1 MAISTEDRPKISEDV
16 PETTNDFPSPTENV
30 PNSTEDFTVE
40 NGEVAVERVHNT
52 TSNENQTEDNIEN
65 STSEGV
71 HPEEILSADQV
82 NTVIDDD
89 IVIDDDSIDNI
100 VINDSIDDIDDIS
113 EATDSEYSKSEETE
127 GAIKIPTVASVDSAD
142 NMNCLSSSDL
152 CSLSSWREAKGLP
165 SLTTVSSF
173 LENESFSENW
183 KDVLTASVS
192 SSDSRESH
200 NGHDIDRNYPP
211 RNVYNASQG
220 QTVDGEMDSRNSV
233 SQTGSTTSSIRSGE
247 PTDTD
252 YEAFSES
259 MSSISTTNSH
269 ERPKLASIYPKE
281 GFGTQFEPSNGLDT
295 QTVFE
300 RGGKSGQTEVGNVD
314 NSTDD
319 VFVAEDIQVNPGEV
333 NDSPM
338 CDDVT
343 DAGQRFQPTENVGE
357 QSESVGEQSESGGA
371 PSEGVDAQLENA
383 NAKSESV
390 GDKSGNSS
398 EHSESAGHQLDVG
411 LTESENIGAQS
422 ENVDE
427 QPEGVDPEPETGAT
441 KSETVETQKC
451 TLCKESV
458 AVDQLVTIALDVAE
472 LIELKYLHCWRSGV
486 CFSHPDVFLVVV
498 YRPLSDSV
506 VVEIAVSPN
515 ALGRRLL
522 TFVVDHLDTLIKE
535 WYPGL
540 LTSCGTEPTVQ
551 KRIPCRSCEKDGNHR
566 PHMFAFDSCVTQ
578 YSMANFVK
586 CPEHEVRIQDIAPD
600 VVLNDIDADL
610 LLQEDELKYE
620 KSNANMIGKGM

>member
-1 MAISTEDRPKISEDV
+1 MAISTEDGPKISEDV

-40 NGEVAVERVHNT
+40 NGEIDVESAHNT

-82 NTVIDDD
+82 NV
-89 IVIDDDSIDNI
+89 VIDDDSIDNI
-100 VINDSIDDIDDIS
+100 VIDDSIDNIDDIS
-113 EATDSEYSKSEETE
+113 EDSEYSKSEETK
-127 GAIKIPTVASVDSAD
+127 GAIKIPTVGSVDSAD
-142 NMNCLSSSDL
+142 KMNYLSSSDV

-173 LENESFSENW
+173 LENESFSENLN
-183 KDVLTASVS
+183 DSFVVNNAQIGTASVS

-269 ERPKLASIYPKE
+269 ERPKIANIYPKE

-295 QTVFE
+295 QTVSE
-300 RGGKSGQTEVGNVD
+300 PGGKSGQTEVGDDQLSQLTNNAVARNGFSLKDSIQSTQASTDETDVYSTAENSELNCSKDFQNEINVTGNVD

-333 NDSPM
+333 NDSPV

-343 DAGQRFQPTENVGE
+343 DAGQRFQPTENVVDNRKV
-357 QSESVGEQSESGGA
+357 SVNNRKMA
-371 PSEGVDAQLENA
+371 AHNRKVLMHNW
-383 NAKSESV
+383 KV
-390 GDKSGNSS
+390 
-398 EHSESAGHQLDVG
+398 LM
-411 LTESENIGAQS
+411 
-422 ENVDE
+422 
-427 QPEGVDPEPETGAT
+427 
-441 KSETVETQKC
+441 
-451 TLCKESV
+451 
-458 AVDQLVTIALDVAE
+458 
-472 LIELKYLHCWRSGV
+472 
-486 CFSHPDVFLVVV
+486 
-498 YRPLSDSV
+498 
-506 VVEIAVSPN
+506 
-515 ALGRRLL
+515 RRLKVSEINL
-522 TFVVDHLDTLIKE
+522 AIAQNTRKL
-535 WYPGL
+535 PGISRVL
-540 LTSCGTEPTVQ
+540 VLPSRKILVHNQ
-551 KRIPCRSCEKDGNHR
+551 K
-566 PHMFAFDSCVTQ
+566 M
-578 YSMANFVK
+578 SMNNRRVS
-586 CPEHEVRIQDIAPD
+586 I
-600 VVLNDIDADL
+600 
-610 LLQEDELKYE
+610 
-620 KSNANMIGKGM
+620 

>member
-1 MAISTEDRPKISEDV
+1 
-16 PETTNDFPSPTENV
+16 
-30 PNSTEDFTVE
+30 
-40 NGEVAVERVHNT
+40 
-52 TSNENQTEDNIEN
+52 
-65 STSEGV
+65 
-71 HPEEILSADQV
+71 
-82 NTVIDDD
+82 
-89 IVIDDDSIDNI
+89 
-100 VINDSIDDIDDIS
+100 
-113 EATDSEYSKSEETE
+113 
-127 GAIKIPTVASVDSAD
+127 
-142 NMNCLSSSDL
+142 
-152 CSLSSWREAKGLP
+152 
-165 SLTTVSSF
+165 
-173 LENESFSENW
+173 
-183 KDVLTASVS
+183 
-192 SSDSRESH
+192 
-200 NGHDIDRNYPP
+200 
-211 RNVYNASQG
+211 
-220 QTVDGEMDSRNSV
+220 MDSRNSV
-233 SQTGSTTSSIRSGE
+233 SKTGSTTSSIRSGE

-269 ERPKLASIYPKE
+269 ERPKIANIYPKE
-281 GFGTQFEPSNGLDT
+281 GFGTQFEPSNCLDT
-295 QTVFE
+295 QTVSE
-300 RGGKSGQTEVGNVD
+300 PGGKSGQTEVGDDQLSQLTNNAVARNGFSSKDSIQSTQASTDGIDAYSSAENSELNCSKDFQNEINVTGNVD
-314 NSTDD
+314 KSTDD
-319 VFVAEDIQVNPGEV
+319 VFVAEDIEIIPGEV
-333 NDSPM
+333 NDSPV
-338 CDDVT
+338 CDDVI

-357 QSESVGEQSESGGA
+357 QSENGGA
-371 PSEGVDAQLENA
+371 QSEGVDAQLESA
-383 NAKSESV
+383 NATSESV
-390 GDKSGNSS
+390 GDKSSNSS
-398 EHSESAGHQLDVG
+398 EHLESAGHQSDVG

-427 QPEGVDPEPETGAT
+427 QPEGVYPEPETGAT

-451 TLCKESV
+451 TLCKENV

-551 KRIPCRSCEKDGNHR
+551 KRIPCRGCEKDGNHR
-566 PHMFAFDSCVTQ
+566 PHMFTFDSCVTQ

-620 KSNANMIGKGM
+620 KSDANMIGKGM